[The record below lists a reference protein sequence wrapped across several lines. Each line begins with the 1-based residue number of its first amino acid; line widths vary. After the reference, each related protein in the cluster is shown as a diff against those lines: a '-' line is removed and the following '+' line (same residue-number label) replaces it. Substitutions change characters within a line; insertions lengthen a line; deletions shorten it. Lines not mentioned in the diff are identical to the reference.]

1 MQNTVDLKRLKL
13 FRQVVECG
21 GLSAAETVLNI
32 NLPTISAHLAA
43 LEAQLGM
50 RLCDR
55 GRKGFRLTAQGRSV
69 LDASARLFES
79 VENFR
84 SEIGDLNHQLS
95 GILRLGLVDNT
106 LSDPACPVVPS
117 LRALRSRS
125 CDLEVSIDIR
135 NPFELERAL
144 LEERID
150 IAVGTFNVTD
160 PALEQH
166 AIHSERLSLYI
177 GQGHALF
184 DKKALQLGD
193 LAGADC
199 VMRGYLRESQ
209 VVQQHVSFN
218 YSATAQS
225 IYELQ
230 QAGMHAL
237 QIHDFG
243 VPDAQAQAVWR
254 GVQAQVLAR
263 LHAGESVLVHCAA
276 GLGRTGTMV
285 AVLLKALGDAPGVA
299 IDRVRGARPGTM
311 RPRTRPASC
320 TTSTPVAAEQP
331 EPARPE
337 SIPFSTRASRPTCRP
352 SAARSC

>member
-225 IYELQ
+225 VEGIATLVPWPNARAAVRHLRLRSPVDRG
-230 QAGMHAL
+230 QAGA
-237 QIHDFG
+237 
-243 VPDAQAQAVWR
+243 AVQQR
-254 GVQAQVLAR
+254 GKVI
-263 LHAGESVLVHCAA
+263 LVVNTASACGFTPQFA
-276 GLGRTGTMV
+276 GLEKLWQDYRDRGLVIVGFPSNEF
-285 AVLLKALGDAPGVA
+285 GGQDPGSNE
-299 IDRVRGARPGTM
+299 RSPSS
-311 RPRTRPASC
+311 AS
-320 TTSTPVAAEQP
+320 
-331 EPARPE
+331 
-337 SIPFSTRASRPTCRP
+337 
-352 SAARSC
+352 